1 MNHKGSVELLTKRLL
16 LRPFRMEDAYA
27 MYENWA
33 SDEEVVK
40 YLRWPAHQDVT
51 ISQKVLSQWTS
62 HYHEPDYYQW
72 AIELRESHQ
81 IIGSISVVSKN
92 EEVGMVHIGYCIGR
106 AWWHQGYTSEALE
119 RLITFFFE
127 DVQVNRIESQHD
139 PNNPNSGRV
148 MAHCGMKKE
157 GIHRQ
162 ADISNQGIEDACM
175 YAILA
180 SDVRK

>member
-62 HYHEPDYYQW
+62 HYHEPDYNQW

-106 AWWHQGYTSEALE
+106 TWWHQGYTSEALE

-127 DVQVNRIESQHD
+127 DVHMILITRILVESWHI
-139 PNNPNSGRV
+139 V
-148 MAHCGMKKE
+148 E
-157 GIHRQ
+157 
-162 ADISNQGIEDACM
+162 
-175 YAILA
+175 
-180 SDVRK
+180 

>member
-106 AWWHQGYTSEALE
+106 TWWHQGYTSEAL
-119 RLITFFFE
+119 
-127 DVQVNRIESQHD
+127 
-139 PNNPNSGRV
+139 
-148 MAHCGMKKE
+148 
-157 GIHRQ
+157 
-162 ADISNQGIEDACM
+162 
-175 YAILA
+175 
-180 SDVRK
+180 

>member
-106 AWWHQGYTSEALE
+106 TWWHHGDRSEALE

-162 ADISNQGIEDACM
+162 ADISNQGIVDACM